1 MSETLIRLGEKLQQ
15 ARKNAGLTQ
24 SQVEKVI
31 GLNQVQLSY
40 YETGKRE
47 ISITLLE
54 RLARLYGYS
63 TDYFINNIVDQTQDC
78 EIAFRADEI
87 ISEDLE
93 IINWAK
99 TFIGNICE
107 MKQIKG

>member
-1 MSETLIRLGEKLQQ
+1 MTQLKV
-15 ARKNAGLTQ
+15 AGLTQ
-24 SQVEKVI
+24 SQVEEVI

-54 RLARLYGYS
+54 KLAVLYGY
-63 TDYFINNIVDQTQDC
+63 TIDYFINNTTVQTQDFQ
-78 EIAFRADEI
+78 IAFRADELAT
-87 ISEDLE
+87 EDLE

-99 TFIGNICE
+99 LFVSNLCE
-107 MKQIKG
+107 MNQLKG